1 MVKEALKMEVDKRAI
16 LQPILDG
23 IEPGWELI
31 KPLKEDPAD
40 LEHLSVFQKS
50 DENKVIKVPI
60 PDYYFNFGEQHR
72 IRTFLE
78 QEIRYAKVTF

>member
-1 MVKEALKMEVDKRAI
+1 MEVDKRAI

-40 LEHLSVFQKS
+40 LEHLSVFQNS
-50 DENKVIKVPI
+50 DENKVMALRVFVWVIL
-60 PDYYFNFGEQHR
+60 DH
-72 IRTFLE
+72 IRVLGA
-78 QEIRYAKVTF
+78 YK